1 MPWWFV
7 RLLGVKRVVFL
18 FCKLFNQISLWLLLL
33 YHILAEELSVLVAR
47 FEASQSGS
55 RRR

>member
-1 MPWWFV
+1 MQWWFV